1 MNKIIFLDI
10 DGVLNSNKTFAK
22 NHEWNKLF
30 EKVHNGSIEDIVTNK
45 INEIDMEKLFMLRDV
60 CRLTGAKIVISSGW
74 RRLWNYPPV
83 EEKLVYLGLPIIGVT
98 PYIAGNRGE
107 EIREYLR
114 KNKVDEFVILDDEIF
129 RDLNELENYLVKTS
143 FYDDG
148 LTEETAKEIVRVL
161 RRV

>member
-60 CRLTGAKIVISSGW
+60 CSLTGAKIVISSGW
-74 RRLWNYPPV
+74 RRLWNYPLV
-83 EEKLVYLGLPIIGVT
+83 EEKLVSLGLPIIGVT

-107 EIREYLR
+107 EIRE
-114 KNKVDEFVILDDEIF
+114 
-129 RDLNELENYLVKTS
+129 
-143 FYDDG
+143 
-148 LTEETAKEIVRVL
+148 RVSHGN
-161 RRV
+161 